1 MDIFRGESIVSF
13 FDRFKSDED
22 CLAYLAARKASQ
34 GYACVKC
41 GHTKHTVRRKNL
53 ARDWNKCH
61 HLESPTA
68 GTLFHKVKF
77 GLRKAF
83 GMVFEMSATTKSIS
97 ANQMS
102 KRYEVRYVTAWL
114 FMQKV
119 RKAMKSSGKDPMD
132 GDVIVDEFVFGGRE
146 DLKQG
151 RSTDSKKKK
160 IVAAVQKDG
169 SGIKRFYFK
178 PIEDYSCASLRV
190 IFDAHISNNA
200 QVMTDKWTGYKPL
213 KKEYNISQQKSDKGR
228 TFFEMNTIVHQLK
241 AWMRS
246 SFSNIHKH
254 HIQGYLDEFSYRIN
268 RSIHKQTIFDN
279 LISRMVKHKNLT
291 YNDIIISN

>member
-1 MDIFRGESIVSF
+1 MDIFKGESIISF
-13 FDRFKSDED
+13 YDRFQSDHD
-22 CLAYLAARKASQ
+22 CLVYLADKKAEQ
-34 GYACVKC
+34 GYICRKC
-41 GHTKHTVRRKNL
+41 GHTKYTVRKKNL
-53 ARDWNKCH
+53 ARDCNKCH

-102 KRYEVRYVTAWL
+102 KRFEVRYVTAWL

-119 RKAMKSSGKDPMD
+119 RKAMKSSVKSPME

-160 IVAAVQKDG
+160 VVAAVQKDDT
-169 SGIKRFYFK
+169 GIKRVYFK
-178 PIEDYSCASLRV
+178 PIADYSCASLRV
-190 IFDAHISNNA
+190 IFDAHISPKA
-200 QVMTDKWTGYKPL
+200 QVSTDKWTGYKPL
-213 KKEYNISQQKSDKGR
+213 KKEYNIIQQKSDKGR
-228 TFFEMNTIVHQLK
+228 NFFEMNTIIHQLK
-241 AWMRS
+241 AWMRCN
-246 SFSNIHKH
+246 FSNIHKY
-254 HIQGYLDEFSYRIN
+254 HIQAYLDEFSYRLN

-279 LISRMVKHKNLT
+279 LISRMMKHKNLC
-291 YNDIIISN
+291 YSDIIISN

>member
-1 MDIFRGESIVSF
+1 MDIFKGENIIIF
-13 FDRFKSDED
+13 FDKFKSDDD
-22 CLAYLAARKASQ
+22 CLIYLADKKVSM
-34 GYACVKC
+34 GYQCVKC
-41 GHTKHTVRRKNL
+41 GHTKYTVRKKNL
-53 ARDWNKCH
+53 ARDCNKCH

-119 RKAMKSSGKDPMD
+119 RKAMKSSENNPMN
-132 GDVIVDEFVFGGRE
+132 GDVIVDEFVFGGKE

-160 IVAAVQKDG
+160 IVAAVEKDDT
-169 SGIKRFYFK
+169 GIKRVYFK
-178 PIEDYSCASLRV
+178 SIDDYSSESLRV
-190 IFDAHISNNA
+190 IFDTHISKEA
-200 QVMTDKWTGYKPL
+200 CVSTDKWTGYKPL
-213 KKEYNISQQKSDKGR
+213 SKDYNITQTKSDKGN
-228 TFFEMNTIVHQLK
+228 TFFEMNTIVHQVK

-246 SFSNIHKH
+246 NFSNIDKY
-254 HIQGYLDEFSYRIN
+254 HIQSYLDEFSYRIN
-268 RSIHKQTIFDN
+268 RSLHKQTIFDN
-279 LISRMVKHKNLT
+279 LISRMVNHKQL
-291 YNDIIISN
+291 YYRDIVISA